1 MSLHTL
7 HPSYDSGGVVLSV
20 VIAIYAS
27 YVALDLAR
35 RVRHKDRE
43 SVILWTTG
51 GALVMGTGI
60 WSMHFVGM
68 LAMGLPIT
76 ISYDPLLTLVSWLV
90 AVSVSVISLRLAA
103 RDQLSR
109 SAWLIGALAMGAG
122 ICGMHYIGMTAMML
136 TPVILWNVP
145 LVATS
150 ALIAILAS
158 ALALRV
164 FFSMRQ
170 VRGLRAHLIQG
181 VAALIMGTA
190 IVGMHYTGMAAA
202 SFPAGA
208 VCETTNGIGG
218 HNLETMVVFASL
230 ILLSI
235 TLLTSVLDARLQAR
249 TLTMAR
255 SLEEANQQ
263 LQGANAELQ
272 WMAFRDPLTGLA
284 NRALLEDRLDHALN
298 RISRQATF
306 PGKRT
311 FAKLAVLFIDL
322 DGFKPVN
329 DSYGHA
335 AGDQVLRQVSVRLS
349 ELIRDTD
356 TVARIGGDEF
366 LILLEDAEGAAD
378 AVTLADRILHSLSAP
393 LQLMDREISLSCSIG
408 IALFPDHAAR
418 DRLISSADAAMYVA
432 KHNGGNTYTVYEQH
446 MQPGGTG
453 QMDLQQALRGAIGR
467 NELQLHY
474 QPKMD
479 GRSGNLTGVEAL
491 LRWQSGSLGA
501 VLPDVFIPL
510 AERFG
515 LIVAIGDWVIEDVCR
530 QLASWTREGIQMH
543 VAINLSGYQLR
554 QPDFVARMRHLFERY
569 LVDPRQ
575 VICEV
580 TESVAMEDT
589 ASTQRVLRQ
598 LSELGVSLSIDD
610 FGTGYSSL
618 AYLRQLRVQQ
628 LKIDRSFIRDLDS
641 SIDARAVVD
650 AVIRLAHSLGLRV
663 VAEGVE
669 TVEQYTALVE
679 LGCDELQGFYFAEPM
694 TAEALRESG
703 LLTLLVSS

>member
-1 MSLHTL
+1 MSLQML
-7 HPSYDSGGVVLSV
+7 HPSYDGGGVALSV

-35 RVRHKDRE
+35 RVRDKDRE
-43 SVILWTTG
+43 SVILWTAG
-51 GALVMGTGI
+51 GALVMGAGI

-76 ISYDPLLTLVSWLV
+76 ITYDPLLTLVSWLV
-90 AVSVSVISLRLAA
+90 AVSVSLISLRLAA
-103 RDQLSR
+103 RDRLTG
-109 SAWLIGALAMGAG
+109 SAWLVGALAMGAG
-122 ICGMHYIGMTAMML
+122 ICGMHYIGMMAMML
-136 TPVILWNVP
+136 TPVIRWNVP
-145 LVATS
+145 LVGLS
-150 ALIAILAS
+150 VVIAVLAS
-158 ALALRV
+158 AIALRV
-164 FFSMRQ
+164 FFAMRQ
-170 VRGLRAHLIQG
+170 LSGLRAHLTQG
-181 VAALIMGTA
+181 VAALILGTA

-208 VCETTNGIGG
+208 FCETTNGIGG
-218 HNLETMVVFASL
+218 HNVRTMVVFASL

-235 TLLTSVLDARLQAR
+235 TLFTSMVDARQQVRASTLAQSLAQANLKLQD
-249 TLTMAR
+249 
-255 SLEEANQQ
+255 
-263 LQGANAELQ
+263 ANAELQ
-272 WMAFRDPLTGLA
+272 WMAFRDPLTGLP
-284 NRALLEDRLDHALN
+284 NRALLQDRLDGALN
-298 RISRQATF
+298 RISRQANY

-311 FAKLAVLFIDL
+311 LTKLAVVFIDL

-335 AGDQVLRQVSVRLS
+335 IGDQVLRQVAGRLND
-349 ELIRDTD
+349 LIRETD
-356 TVARIGGDEF
+356 TAARIGGDEF
-366 LILLEDAEGAAD
+366 LVLLEEVQGVTD
-378 AVTLADRILHSLSAP
+378 AVALADRIVQSLALP
-393 LQLMDREISLSCSIG
+393 IEMADRELSLSCSIG
-408 IALFPDHAAR
+408 IAVFPDHAER

-432 KHNGGNTYTVYEQH
+432 KHNGGNSYAVYEPH
-446 MQPGGTG
+446 MQAGATD
-453 QMDLQQALRGAIGR
+453 QMEMQQALRGAVAR
-467 NELQLHY
+467 QEFQLHY
-474 QPKMD
+474 QPKID
-479 GRSGNLTGVEAL
+479 GRLGHVVGLEAL
-491 LRWQSGSLGA
+491 LRWRSSSLGM

-515 LIVAIGDWVIEDVCR
+515 LIIAIGDWVIEAVCR
-530 QLASWTREGIQMH
+530 QLASWQREGRYVP

-554 QPDFVARMRHLFERY
+554 QPDLAERIRHLCASY
-569 LVDPRQ
+569 AVAPQQLM
-575 VICEV
+575 CEV

-641 SIDARAVVD
+641 SADARAVVD

-669 TVEQYTALVE
+669 NAAQHAALIA
-679 LGCDELQGFYFAEPM
+679 LDCDELQGYYLAKPLTPDAL
-694 TAEALRESG
+694 TASG
-703 LLTLLVSS
+703 LLDAPMSL